1 MQGLILKLKKHVLA
15 ESQNPNFKHYK
26 WYLKYHLE
34 IVERISLELCDIY
47 KSADRDMV
55 LLLVWL
61 HDYEKILGSAKQE
74 KMDYL
79 KTKEKLIDFGFSK
92 AMILKIISYL
102 LIIDQKND
110 LDLKQAAIEVKIVSS
125 ADAAS
130 HLVGPFYQLWWYEN
144 PKKDYKELM
153 ADNMNKALVDWNKK
167 IVLPE
172 IKLAFKDRYELVL
185 EQSGKIPNKFLEL

>member
-1 MQGLILKLKKHVLA
+1 MQGLIQKLKNHVLV
-15 ESQNPNFKHYK
+15 ESQNPNFKHHK

-61 HDYEKILGSAKQE
+61 HDYEKILSFAKQE
-74 KMDYL
+74 KLDYL
-79 KTKEKLIDFGFSK
+79 KTKEKLVDFGFSH

-102 LIIDQKND
+102 LTIDQKNY

-130 HLVGPFYQLWWYEN
+130 HLVGPFHQLWWYEN
-144 PKKDYKELM
+144 PEKDYEELM
-153 ADNMNKALVDWNKK
+153 ADNIKKAWIDWNKK

-172 IKLAFKDRYELVL
+172 IKLAFKDRYELLL